1 MPFARGANR
10 CSASG
15 AGTIDVAA
23 DPEPR
28 DGPSDEYLLGQVRA
42 GGTDRL
48 EDLIKRYERELY
60 GYLRRYL
67 GRDDLAE
74 EVFQATFVQVF
85 RKVGQ
90 YEPGRPA
97 RPWLYAVATNQAIDA
112 LRRRARRPDTATDPT
127 AGLPGGS
134 GDDARPFLDLL
145 PAARPGPADNLE
157 TAELRGQVRAAVDRL
172 PELFRQVVI
181 LAYFQGLRLQDV
193 GEVLGIPVGTVKS
206 RMHAAMSKLADLLPA
221 DPAAVEDPPAR
232 RAEVK
237 ARARRTS

>member
-1 MPFARGANR
+1 MMPYCPGANR
-10 CSASG
+10 DSG
-15 AGTIDVAA
+15 PNVGTVGVAQA
-23 DPEPR
+23 TEPR
-28 DGPSDEYLLGQVRA
+28 DGPSDEYLLAQIRA
-42 GGTDRL
+42 GETDRI

-85 RKVGQ
+85 RKIGQ

-112 LRRRARRPDTATDPT
+112 MRRRARRPDKTTDPS
-127 AGLPGGS
+127 AGLPPGND
-134 GDDARPFLDLL
+134 DDARPYLDLL
-145 PAARPGPADNLE
+145 PAPGPDPADELE
-157 TAELRGQVRAAVDRL
+157 TDELRRRVRAAVDQL
-172 PELFRQVVI
+172 PDLFRSVVV

-206 RMHAAMSKLADLLPA
+206 RMHAATAKLAELLAADEPA
-221 DPAAVEDPPAR
+221 PPPPR
-232 RAEVK
+232 RAET
-237 ARARRTS
+237 RAKVR